1 MELPKHKEQVKKGME
16 KTAYNMPNLG
26 IFERDLLRQRT
37 QFGLEAA
44 GDIGIYV
51 VCVHSGVQNVRC
63 YSLNNLP
70 VILGGS
76 RMACA
81 HATR

>member
-1 MELPKHKEQVKKGME
+1 MTIKDHGSYGNSFSLRNDERSERLSNDLPLIYMELPKYKEQVKKGME

-37 QFGLEAA
+37 QLGLEAA

-51 VCVHSGVQNVRC
+51 V
-63 YSLNNLP
+63 
-70 VILGGS
+70 
-76 RMACA
+76 
-81 HATR
+81 